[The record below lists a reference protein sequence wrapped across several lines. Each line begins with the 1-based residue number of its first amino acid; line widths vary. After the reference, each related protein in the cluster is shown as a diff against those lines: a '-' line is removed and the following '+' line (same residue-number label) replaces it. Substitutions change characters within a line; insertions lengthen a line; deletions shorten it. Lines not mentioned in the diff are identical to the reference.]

1 MNSLFRRALIL
12 CAATLVLGA
21 ASRVSYDELRSL
33 EKSFDRRIVSY
44 NADQPM
50 DLIGFTRGV
59 YLDGYG
65 VVFTA
70 EVNLLL
76 SPGLTPFRPKF
87 THEELT
93 RLRQKKLDRV
103 SELKR
108 LMRDMMV
115 STGTTLKQVPPEQQ
129 IVVGVSLFYH
139 AHEDKKGLPL
149 QILMQAPRKTLVEFE
164 TGKLSADALS
174 TAIQVQEF

>member
-1 MNSLFRRALIL
+1 MIAAFRRALFL
-12 CAATLVLGA
+12 CAATFALGA
-21 ASRVSYDELRSL
+21 ASRVSYTEVRGL
-33 EKSFDRRIVSY
+33 EKAFDRRVVNF

-59 YLDGYG
+59 YLDDYG
-65 VVFTA
+65 VVFTT

-87 THEELT
+87 TPEELT

-103 SELKR
+103 SDLKR

-115 STGTTLKQVPPEQQ
+115 STGTTLKQMPPEQRV
-129 IVVGVSLFYH
+129 VVGVSLFYH
-139 AHEDKKGLPL
+139 AHEDTKGLPS
-149 QILMQAPRKTLVEFE
+149 QIVMQAPRKTLVEFE
-164 TGKLSADALS
+164 SGKLSAEALAG
-174 TAIQVQEF
+174 AIQVQEF